1 MDLSPV
7 WISLKTSV
15 VSIIITFFLGLWAA
29 RGVVS
34 VRSPKA
40 KAWLD
45 GLLTLPL
52 VLPPT
57 VAGFFL
63 LYLFGAKRPAGIFL
77 EKVFHYKIVFSWQ
90 ATVLAAVVISFPLMY
105 RSARGAIEQVD
116 ANLIYAGRTLG
127 MSERTIFWKIILP
140 QARPGILSGG
150 VLAFT
155 RGLGEFGATAM
166 IAGNIAGKTR
176 TLPLAIYSE
185 VAAGDMD
192 TAGKYVL
199 IIVAFSLLIVAG
211 MNLRGEKKMSL
222 QVEIEKKLN
231 DKVLSVSFDTEGK
244 QGITGILGASG
255 CGKSMTLKCI
265 AGIETPDRGKI
276 VLNGRV
282 LFDSGKKINL
292 RVQDR
297 HVGYLFQNYALFPN
311 MTVEENIEAGFKY
324 RPGQKMTAE
333 EIKRQT
339 ADYMELLHV
348 TELKSSYPGKLSGG
362 QQQRVALARIL
373 ASDPEVLMLDEPFS
387 ALDAFLKEKLQLEL
401 LELLSGYD
409 KDILMVT
416 HSRDEIYRFCEHM
429 LIVEDGRQAGFGIT
443 KEIFKNPGTPAAAK
457 LTGCK
462 NIEKIERVDDHT
474 MVLPNWNTT
483 VCVKGMIPENTTHI
497 GIRAHYLRLPENGQR
512 ENLVECQ
519 NGKILDDPFEL
530 VVVFEHDVWWK
541 IPKESWQKEYQE
553 KMPQYLAIPE
563 ESILYLHG

>member
-140 QARPGILSGG
+140 QARPGIC
-150 VLAFT
+150 VE
-155 RGLGEFGATAM
+155 R
-166 IAGNIAGKTR
+166 
-176 TLPLAIYSE
+176 
-185 VAAGDMD
+185 
-192 TAGKYVL
+192 
-199 IIVAFSLLIVAG
+199 
-211 MNLRGEKKMSL
+211 KKMSL

-541 IPKESWQKEYQE
+541 IPKES
-553 KMPQYLAIPE
+553 
-563 ESILYLHG
+563 

>member
-1 MDLSPV
+1 MEKIQLHS
-7 WISLKTSV
+7 
-15 VSIIITFFLGLWAA
+15 
-29 RGVVS
+29 
-34 VRSPKA
+34 
-40 KAWLD
+40 
-45 GLLTLPL
+45 
-52 VLPPT
+52 VLPQVFAQRNDLDSEIWKQDVT
-57 VAGFFL
+57 FEKGH
-63 LYLFGAKRPAGIFL
+63 LYLIEAESGSGKSTFCSYVLGYRHDYSGSVMFDNDVTANYKVKDWVEMRKRHISHLFQELRLFPELTALENVEIKNKITGFKTREQILKWFDMLGIAD
-77 EKVFHYKIVFSWQ
+77 K
-90 ATVLAAVVISFPLMY
+90 
-105 RSARGAIEQVD
+105 VD
-116 ANLIYAGRTLG
+116 AKIGR
-127 MSERTIFWKIILP
+127 MSF
-140 QARPGILSGG
+140 
-150 VLAFT
+150 
-155 RGLGEFGATAM
+155 
-166 IAGNIAGKTR
+166 
-176 TLPLAIYSE
+176 
-185 VAAGDMD
+185 
-192 TAGKYVL
+192 
-199 IIVAFSLLIVAG
+199 
-211 MNLRGEKKMSL
+211 
-222 QVEIEKKLN
+222 
-231 DKVLSVSFDTEGK
+231 
-244 QGITGILGASG
+244 
-255 CGKSMTLKCI
+255 
-265 AGIETPDRGKI
+265 
-276 VLNGRV
+276 
-282 LFDSGKKINL
+282 
-292 RVQDR
+292 
-297 HVGYLFQNYALFPN
+297 
-311 MTVEENIEAGFKY
+311 
-324 RPGQKMTAE
+324 
-333 EIKRQT
+333 
-339 ADYMELLHV
+339 
-348 TELKSSYPGKLSGG
+348 G

-429 LIVEDGRQAGFGIT
+429 LIVEDGRQAGFGVT

>member
-1 MDLSPV
+1 
-7 WISLKTSV
+7 
-15 VSIIITFFLGLWAA
+15 
-29 RGVVS
+29 
-34 VRSPKA
+34 
-40 KAWLD
+40 
-45 GLLTLPL
+45 
-52 VLPPT
+52 
-57 VAGFFL
+57 
-63 LYLFGAKRPAGIFL
+63 
-77 EKVFHYKIVFSWQ
+77 
-90 ATVLAAVVISFPLMY
+90 
-105 RSARGAIEQVD
+105 
-116 ANLIYAGRTLG
+116 
-127 MSERTIFWKIILP
+127 
-140 QARPGILSGG
+140 
-150 VLAFT
+150 
-155 RGLGEFGATAM
+155 
-166 IAGNIAGKTR
+166 
-176 TLPLAIYSE
+176 
-185 VAAGDMD
+185 
-192 TAGKYVL
+192 
-199 IIVAFSLLIVAG
+199 
-211 MNLRGEKKMSL
+211 
-222 QVEIEKKLN
+222 
-231 DKVLSVSFDTEGK
+231 
-244 QGITGILGASG
+244 
-255 CGKSMTLKCI
+255 
-265 AGIETPDRGKI
+265 
-276 VLNGRV
+276 
-282 LFDSGKKINL
+282 
-292 RVQDR
+292 
-297 HVGYLFQNYALFPN
+297 
-311 MTVEENIEAGFKY
+311 MTVEENIAAGFKY

-333 EIKRQT
+333 EIKKQT

-429 LIVEDGRQAGFGIT
+429 LIVENGRQAGFGVT

-519 NGKILDDPFEL
+519 NGRILDDPFEL

>member
-1 MDLSPV
+1 
-7 WISLKTSV
+7 
-15 VSIIITFFLGLWAA
+15 
-29 RGVVS
+29 
-34 VRSPKA
+34 
-40 KAWLD
+40 
-45 GLLTLPL
+45 
-52 VLPPT
+52 
-57 VAGFFL
+57 
-63 LYLFGAKRPAGIFL
+63 
-77 EKVFHYKIVFSWQ
+77 
-90 ATVLAAVVISFPLMY
+90 
-105 RSARGAIEQVD
+105 
-116 ANLIYAGRTLG
+116 
-127 MSERTIFWKIILP
+127 
-140 QARPGILSGG
+140 
-150 VLAFT
+150 
-155 RGLGEFGATAM
+155 
-166 IAGNIAGKTR
+166 
-176 TLPLAIYSE
+176 
-185 VAAGDMD
+185 
-192 TAGKYVL
+192 
-199 IIVAFSLLIVAG
+199 
-211 MNLRGEKKMSL
+211 MSL

-311 MTVEENIEAGFKY
+311 MTVEENIAAGFKY

-333 EIKRQT
+333 EIKKQT

-429 LIVEDGRQAGFGIT
+429 LIVENGRQAGFGAT
-443 KEIFKNPGTPAAAK
+443 KE
-457 LTGCK
+457 
-462 NIEKIERVDDHT
+462 T

-519 NGKILDDPFEL
+519 NGRILDDPFEL

-553 KMPQYLAIPE
+553 KMPQYLVIPE

>member
-1 MDLSPV
+1 MSTEMIKITGLKKSYGSLEVLKGIDLT
-7 WISLKTSV
+7 IAEKEV
-15 VSIIITFFLGLWAA
+15 VVIIGPSGSGKSTLLRCMNYLEEPTEGTI
-29 RGVVS
+29 VVDGI
-34 VRSPKA
+34 K
-40 KAWLD
+40 LD
-45 GLLTLPL
+45 GEANINEVRKEVGMVFQRFNLFPHMTVLENL
-52 VLPPT
+52 VLAPMK
-57 VAGFFL
+57 V
-63 LYLFGAKRPAGIFL
+63 RGIDRKTA
-77 EKVFHYKIVFSWQ
+77 E
-90 ATVLAAVVISFPLMY
+90 
-105 RSARGAIEQVD
+105 
-116 ANLIYAGRTLG
+116 
-127 MSERTIFWKIILP
+127 
-140 QARPGILSGG
+140 
-150 VLAFT
+150 
-155 RGLGEFGATAM
+155 ATAM
-166 IAGNIAGKTR
+166 
-176 TLPLAIYSE
+176 
-185 VAAGDMD
+185 
-192 TAGKYVL
+192 
-199 IIVAFSLLIVAG
+199 
-211 MNLRGEKKMSL
+211 
-222 QVEIEKKLN
+222 
-231 DKVLSVSFDTEGK
+231 
-244 QGITGILGASG
+244 
-255 CGKSMTLKCI
+255 
-265 AGIETPDRGKI
+265 
-276 VLNGRV
+276 
-282 LFDSGKKINL
+282 
-292 RVQDR
+292 
-297 HVGYLFQNYALFPN
+297 
-311 MTVEENIEAGFKY
+311 
-324 RPGQKMTAE
+324 
-333 EIKRQT
+333 
-339 ADYMELLHV
+339 ELLGKV
-348 TELKSSYPGKLSGG
+348 GLSDKADSYPDQLSGG

>member
-1 MDLSPV
+1 
-7 WISLKTSV
+7 
-15 VSIIITFFLGLWAA
+15 
-29 RGVVS
+29 
-34 VRSPKA
+34 
-40 KAWLD
+40 
-45 GLLTLPL
+45 
-52 VLPPT
+52 
-57 VAGFFL
+57 
-63 LYLFGAKRPAGIFL
+63 
-77 EKVFHYKIVFSWQ
+77 
-90 ATVLAAVVISFPLMY
+90 
-105 RSARGAIEQVD
+105 
-116 ANLIYAGRTLG
+116 
-127 MSERTIFWKIILP
+127 
-140 QARPGILSGG
+140 
-150 VLAFT
+150 
-155 RGLGEFGATAM
+155 
-166 IAGNIAGKTR
+166 
-176 TLPLAIYSE
+176 
-185 VAAGDMD
+185 
-192 TAGKYVL
+192 
-199 IIVAFSLLIVAG
+199 
-211 MNLRGEKKMSL
+211 MSL

-311 MTVEENIEAGFKY
+311 MTVEKNIAAGFQY
-324 RPGQKMTAE
+324 RPGQKMSAE
-333 EIKRQT
+333 EIKKQT

-429 LIVEDGRQAGFGIT
+429 LIVEDGRQAGFGVT

-512 ENLVECQ
+512 ENLVGYIDTKIGTKKTCMLYCAYFAFGILCNLLSTFWLPLVYVSIFVVGTSLGGCTNMTLSYPASLFGVLDYPKV
-519 NGKILDDPFEL
+519 NGFIFPICYCIGCLNFVVNAVALKITGSLTGAYIVYLGLFILNVIIVALTESGKWDKNLHPEL
-530 VVVFEHDVWWK
+530 FH
-541 IPKESWQKEYQE
+541 QK
-553 KMPQYLAIPE
+553 
-563 ESILYLHG
+563 